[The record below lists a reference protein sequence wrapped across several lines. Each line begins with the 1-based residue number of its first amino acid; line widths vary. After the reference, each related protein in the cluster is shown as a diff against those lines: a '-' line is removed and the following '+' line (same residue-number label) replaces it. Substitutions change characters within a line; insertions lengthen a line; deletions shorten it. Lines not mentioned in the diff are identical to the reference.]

1 VVPFRVLPR
10 TKPADSQV
18 KSRRF
23 TLLQTLG
30 RCASRQ
36 LLWNQ
41 ANPHSFG
48 KTPGVGCTTTKPS
61 FRISNL
67 QTLSRVSSNQ
77 SVTKIVRNPQADLRF
92 SCSHFCISTLVV
104 RLRLSSLVHRFTTA
118 LVSDCYKS
126 FFRKLFVFT
135 SIQNPGGVLRP
146 PPNHLCKACSRE

>member
-77 SVTKIVRNPQADLRF
+77 SVTKLAKTAGGPSTFVFRF
-92 SCSHFCISTLVV
+92 SYFASRF
-104 RLRLSSLVHRFTTA
+104 SSLMHRFATP
-118 LVSDCYKS
+118 LFSDCYKP
-126 FFRKLFVFT
+126 LFPQAVCFYIYT
-135 SIQNPGGVLRP
+135 RP
-146 PPNHLCKACSRE
+146 PGVTRKTHPCKASSRE